1 MNLFLWRYYLS
12 CMDSVY
18 KYCRNECT
26 NMSFS
31 IFQLFNFFLHL
42 NAYKPLK
49 NNTSTPN
56 PSVSKI
62 HFNLAE
68 ICFHNIV
75 YNINVSSFSSSSL
88 GSSLSS
94 RIRAVQ
100 SCSCKLF
107 YIKAQDNSRC
117 GGALGRLIFNGRP
130 SRTQQ
135 NRVRLGGRGTMDNV
149 GVWRIMWKKCA
160 LTRWKEEKIRWY
172 HCCFHFIFQW

>member
-1 MNLFLWRYYLS
+1 MN
-12 CMDSVY
+12 VQI
-18 KYCRNECT
+18 
-26 NMSFS
+26 FS
-31 IFQLFNFFLHL
+31 ISQAFNFFLHL
-42 NAYKPLK
+42 NAQKPLK

-68 ICFHNIV
+68 IYFHNSV

-94 RIRAVQ
+94 RIRTVQ

-117 GGALGRLIFNGRP
+117 GGALGRLIFNGVP
-130 SRTQQ
+130 LAHTKTGYPWEEGELWKMLAYGSQ
-135 NRVRLGGRGTMDNV
+135 MK
-149 GVWRIMWKKCA
+149 RIMWKKCA
-160 LTRWKEEKIRWY
+160 LTRWKEEKIR
-172 HCCFHFIFQW
+172 